1 MVNITIK
8 EIGIKLKQAGRL
20 ETTPL
25 CVYGSEIIPKN
36 GIPITQLNRCIANA
50 IYTLSIHETINSIYI
65 GNEALEG
72 CCPGGQAWLGYNYF
86 HPKLKYFIST
96 GSQDFRGG
104 AAEFL
109 LANPELAEQQ
119 LNSAGKIS
127 PIGNYTVI
135 QKCDSVEE
143 EFVNVNSFL
152 CFGYSEQVRNLC
164 SLAYFQPNNEFIVK
178 LPWGPSCAS
187 FVSYPA
193 GLINKY
199 KNNVILG
206 PTDPTGNYWFPPN
219 YLSLGIPIE
228 IAERMANDVDGS
240 FIVKRPEVAF
250 PSKRKS

>member
-1 MVNITIK
+1 MAVTTVK
-8 EIGIKLKQAGRL
+8 EIGLKLKQAGRL

-25 CVYGSEIIPKN
+25 CVYGSETIPEN

-50 IYTLSIHETINSIYI
+50 TYNLSINETIKTIYI
-65 GNEALEG
+65 GINMLER
-72 CCPGGQAWLGYNYF
+72 CCPGGQAWLGYNSF
-86 HPKLKYFIST
+86 HPQLKYFIST
-96 GSQDFRGG
+96 GSQDFRGA

-109 LANPELAEQQ
+109 LANPNLAEQQ
-119 LNSAGKIS
+119 LNSVGKIS

-135 QKCDSVEE
+135 QKYDSVEE
-143 EFVNVNSFL
+143 DVVNVNAFL
-152 CFGYSEQVRNLC
+152 CFGYSEQIRNLC
-164 SLAYFQPNNEFIVK
+164 SLAYFQSDNEFIVK
-178 LPWGPSCAS
+178 MPWGPSCAS

-206 PTDPTGNYWFPPN
+206 PTDPTGNYWFPPD

-228 IAERMANDVDGS
+228 IAEHMANDVENS
-240 FIVKRPEVAF
+240 FIVKRPEVAY